1 MVSFL
6 EEFGIDESEVVEPT
20 GFDVKPKDDTYE
32 FTISKAYVDDGS
44 KANPDNKAVRIYYD
58 LGEVEFSN
66 GKVGHYEAM
75 EYFLVKENGEVTEK
89 VLEKMGWL
97 KRRLSDFGI
106 ELANFDPESLVGRT
120 GAVTLK
126 TKNGYQNVSKVVAE
140 PDDGSGGWSSGEE
153 PAEKA
158 KPRKASAKP
167 AKPEASDNPFG

>member
-6 EEFGIDESEVVEPT
+6 EEFGIDESDVVEPT

-44 KANPDNKAVRIYYD
+44 KANPGNKAVRIYYD
-58 LGEVEFSN
+58 LGEVEYSN

-75 EYFLVKENGEVTEK
+75 DYFLVKQNGEVTED
-89 VLEKMGWL
+89 VLKSVGWL
-97 KRRLSDFGI
+97 KRRLASFGV
-106 ELANFDPESLVGRT
+106 ELASFDPESLVGRT

-126 TKNGYQNVSKVVAE
+126 TKAGGGKQYVNKVVAA
-140 PDDGSGGWSSGEE
+140 PDDGSGGWSKEE
-153 PAEKA
+153 EA

-167 AKPEASDNPFG
+167 AAPEASENPFG

>member
-6 EEFGIDESEVVEPT
+6 EEFGIDESDVVEPT

-44 KANPDNKAVRIYYD
+44 KANPGNKAVRIYYD
-58 LGEVEFSN
+58 LGEVEYSN

-75 EYFLVKENGEVTEK
+75 EYFLVKENGQVTEK

-97 KRRLSDFGI
+97 KRRLSDFGL
-106 ELANFDPESLVGRT
+106 ELASFDPEALVGRT

-126 TKNGYQNVSKVVAE
+126 TKNNYQNVSKVVAE
-140 PDDGSGGWSSGEE
+140 PDDGSGGWSKEE
-153 PAEKA
+153 EA

-167 AKPEASDNPFG
+167 AAPEASENPFG